1 MRIDVLHKFK
11 LDNITLIASLPD
23 MGKVGGIVTEHI
35 AKKMGA
41 VDAGT
46 ITLSDKPWVNQKDGI
61 IETPT
66 DNYRFLVDEKNG
78 LVVFTGESQPQES
91 NAVIDLAENVL
102 NTTLGFGKVNRVI
115 TAGGYM
121 PMQRIGGDEVYCVA
135 TSSHIIEKLKNHS
148 IGLLDSDVKSI
159 TWFNGL
165 ILGAAKARGID
176 GIGLFGEIQDM
187 ELPQYRAARNIVNK
201 IERILD
207 LKIGTDELDQK
218 IQVRTTEIKKDGPGI
233 G

>member
-1 MRIDVLHKFK
+1 VRIDILHKFK

-66 DNYRFLVDEKNG
+66 DNYKFLVDEKNA

-121 PMQRIGGDEVYCVA
+121 PMQRVGGDEVYCVA
-135 TSSHIIEKLKNHS
+135 TSSHIIEKLKNHN

-165 ILGAAKARGID
+165 ILGAAKARGI
-176 GIGLFGEIQDM
+176 QDM

-207 LKIGTDELDQK
+207 IKIGTDELDQK
-218 IQVRTTEIKKDGPGI
+218 IQVRTPEIKKDGPGI